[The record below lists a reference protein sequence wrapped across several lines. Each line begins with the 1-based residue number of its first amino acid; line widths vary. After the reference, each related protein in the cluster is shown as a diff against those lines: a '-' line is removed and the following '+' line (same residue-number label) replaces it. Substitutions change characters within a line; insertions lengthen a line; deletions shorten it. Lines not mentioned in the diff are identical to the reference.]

1 LPLLFRA
8 YTVRGRGVAT
18 SRRYGSL
25 FGALV
30 LAGVAAR
37 LLRGGLPIGRYVVEG
52 PSMEPA
58 YRSGDRVLV
67 NRIAYARAA
76 PAVGDVVVL
85 RDPEQRGRHLLK
97 RIAPAPD
104 GGDAASGRCF
114 VLGDNAA
121 ESRDSRRFGTV
132 ARRQIVGRAWRKY

>member
-1 LPLLFRA
+1 M
-8 YTVRGRGVAT
+8 AT
-18 SRRYGSL
+18 SRRYRSL

-37 LLRGGLPIGRYVVEG
+37 LLRGGLPVGRYVVEG

-67 NRIAYARAA
+67 NRIAYAHAA
-76 PAVGDVVVL
+76 PAAGDVVVL
-85 RDPEQRGRHLLK
+85 RDPGRPSHHLLK
-97 RIAPAPD
+97 RIARSPD
-104 GGDAASGRCF
+104 GGDAASGRYY

-121 ESRDSRRFGTV
+121 QSRDSRQFGTV

>member
-1 LPLLFRA
+1 VL
-8 YTVRGRGVAT
+8 G
-18 SRRYGSL
+18 
-25 FGALV
+25 V
-30 LAGVAAR
+30 LALSVVAAR
-37 LLRGGLPIGRYVVEG
+37 LLRGGLPVGRYVVEG

-85 RDPEQRGRHLLK
+85 RDPERAGRHLLK
-97 RIAPAPD
+97 RIARSPD
-104 GGDAASGRCF
+104 GEAAASGHYY
-114 VLGDNAA
+114 VLGDNAPR
-121 ESRDSRRFGTV
+121 SRDSRQFGTV